1 MRVVSSILASK
12 NKIALGVSTLLVS
25 AGSFAAEGDT
35 ATNYATEAMNSLKT
49 QATDL
54 IAQTWPVVTV
64 VVGAGLAIRLF
75 KKFSSKAV

>member
-1 MRVVSSILASK
+1 MNILSNVKSKLVIASTSLFLS
-12 NKIALGVSTLLVS
+12 AST
-25 AGSFAAEGDT
+25 FAAEGDT
-35 ATNYATEAMNSLKT
+35 ATNYATEAMNSLKA
-49 QATDL
+49 QATEL

>member
-1 MRVVSSILASK
+1 MSVITKVAAAK
-12 NKIALGVSTLLVS
+12 NKIVVGAGLLMAS
-25 AGSFAAEGDT
+25 AGAFAADDGT
-35 ATNYATEAMNSLKT
+35 SYATEAMNSLKS

>member
-1 MRVVSSILASK
+1 MNVFSNVKSKLVIASTSLLLS
-12 NKIALGVSTLLVS
+12 AST
-25 AGSFAAEGDT
+25 FAAEGDT
-35 ATNYATEAMNSLKT
+35 ATNYATEAMNSLKA
-49 QATDL
+49 QATEL

>member
-1 MRVVSSILASK
+1 MNILSNVKSKLVIASTSLLLS
-12 NKIALGVSTLLVS
+12 AST
-25 AGSFAAEGDT
+25 FAAEGDT
-35 ATNYATEAMNSLKT
+35 ATNYATEAMNSLKA
-49 QATDL
+49 QATEL

>member
-1 MRVVSSILASK
+1 MNILSNVKSKLVIAST
-12 NKIALGVSTLLVS
+12 SLLLS
-25 AGSFAAEGDT
+25 ASAFAAEGDT
-35 ATNYATEAMNSLKT
+35 ATNYATEAMNSLKA
-49 QATDL
+49 QATEL

>member
-1 MRVVSSILASK
+1 MNILSNAKSKLVIASTSLLLS
-12 NKIALGVSTLLVS
+12 AST
-25 AGSFAAEGDT
+25 FAAEGDT
-35 ATNYATEAMNSLKT
+35 ATNYATEAMNSLKA
-49 QATDL
+49 QATEL

>member
-1 MRVVSSILASK
+1 MNVFSNVKYKLVIASTFLLLS
-12 NKIALGVSTLLVS
+12 AST
-25 AGSFAAEGDT
+25 FAAEGDT
-35 ATNYATEAMNSLKT
+35 ATNYATEAMNSLKA
-49 QATDL
+49 QATEL

>member
-1 MRVVSSILASK
+1 MNLISSTLTLK
-12 NKIALGVSTLLVS
+12 NKVCLGAATMFVSIS
-25 AGSFAAEGDT
+25 SFAADGDT
-35 ATNYATEAMNSLKT
+35 ATNYATEAMNSLKS
-49 QATDL
+49 QATEL

>member
-1 MRVVSSILASK
+1 MKVFSNVKSKLVVAS
-12 NKIALGVSTLLVS
+12 ASLLLSAST
-25 AGSFAAEGDT
+25 FAAEGDT
-35 ATNYATEAMNSLKT
+35 ATSYATEAMNSLKA
-49 QATDL
+49 QATEL

>member
-1 MRVVSSILASK
+1 MNIFSNVKSKLVIASTSLLLS
-12 NKIALGVSTLLVS
+12 AST
-25 AGSFAAEGDT
+25 FAAEGDT
-35 ATNYATEAMNSLKT
+35 ATNYATEAMNSLKA
-49 QATDL
+49 QATEL